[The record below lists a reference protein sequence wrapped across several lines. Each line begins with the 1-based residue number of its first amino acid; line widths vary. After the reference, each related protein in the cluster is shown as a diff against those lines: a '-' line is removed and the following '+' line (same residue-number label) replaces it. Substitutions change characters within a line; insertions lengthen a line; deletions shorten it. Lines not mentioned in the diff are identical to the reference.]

1 MTAKPS
7 KKKASAGEALNSLRG
22 RNKMPLVTTNGNH
35 MVFSAP
41 RTREPLP
48 VVSGPV
54 SVSFKYED
62 SVGGMAVGP
71 VIVTA
76 REPYEAWLK
85 IHGVP
90 HTNRGGETRYL
101 CPFGAKPEGRHDL
114 GWATKHVALEVAAH
128 YGVALEEF

>member
-1 MTAKPS
+1 MTAKRKTP
-7 KKKASAGEALNSLRG
+7 AVPLDDLRG
-22 RNKMPLVTTNGNH
+22 QNNIPLVTTKGNH
-35 MVFSAP
+35 MVFSSP
-41 RTREPLP
+41 KTRAPLP
-48 VVSGPV
+48 VVAGPV
-54 SVSFKYED
+54 AVSFKHED

-71 VIVTA
+71 VVVTA

-90 HTNRGGETRYL
+90 HTSRSGETRYL

>member
-1 MTAKPS
+1 MTS
-7 KKKASAGEALNSLRG
+7 KRKTPAASLDVLRG
-22 RNKMPLVTTNGNH
+22 QNNIPLVTTKGNH
-35 MVFSAP
+35 RVFSSP
-41 RTREPLP
+41 KTRAPLP
-48 VVSGPV
+48 VVTGPV
-54 SVSFKYED
+54 TVSFKYED

-90 HTNRGGETRYL
+90 HTNRSGETRYL